1 MFVGCTVLMLNY
13 SSMGLKACLVLSSKI
28 TFFPRHWEG
37 QLHVL
42 CRKLAVIFAKRTP
55 DFAAQDKVYI
65 EQCCICADSGLVLLH
80 LLVYISPSLCHG
92 LISFNKPGT
101 GQITS
106 PLIIISGSLCD
117 LRKTSIFP
125 YNHTNKTTYFL
136 KHQGQKHLKLGLG
149 AHLEIY
155 QIFQV

>member
-1 MFVGCTVLMLNY
+1 MYSAGSWLSFLQKEPQILQHRIRCT
-13 SSMGLKACLVLSSKI
+13 LSN
-28 TFFPRHWEG
+28 
-37 QLHVL
+37 
-42 CRKLAVIFAKRTP
+42 
-55 DFAAQDKVYI
+55 AAS
-65 EQCCICADSGLVLLH
+65 ALSDSGLVLLH

-92 LISFNKPGT
+92 LALISFNKPGT